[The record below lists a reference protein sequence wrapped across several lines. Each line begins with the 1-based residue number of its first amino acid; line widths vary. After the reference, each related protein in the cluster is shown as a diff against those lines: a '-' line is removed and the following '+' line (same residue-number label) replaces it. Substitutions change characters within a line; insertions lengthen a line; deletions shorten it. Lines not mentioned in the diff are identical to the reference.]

1 MIRPVHRL
9 LLLRLVGFGFP
20 SSSAPSV
27 DLAAVAAAAAAVA
40 AVAAVAAGRRR
51 QDDALSVVAR
61 DELRVS
67 TVAFAFGFAFAF
79 GVCLAFG
86 FGFVLGVALAG
97 LGLSLGVGVA
107 FLFLRAAPLGR
118 RRGEPVTTSLES
130 ISSSIDIGEPILNR
144 TS

>member
-27 DLAAVAAAAAAVA
+27 DLAAVAAAAA